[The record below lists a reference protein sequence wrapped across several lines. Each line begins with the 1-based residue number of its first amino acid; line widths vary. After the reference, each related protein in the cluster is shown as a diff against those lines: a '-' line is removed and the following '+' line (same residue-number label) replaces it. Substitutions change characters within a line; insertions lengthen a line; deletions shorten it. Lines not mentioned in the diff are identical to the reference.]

1 MLAVRLRSLAVVVA
15 LTAACSSTSK
25 GDTGD
30 TGPQG
35 PPGPKG
41 DTGAPG
47 TTGPKGDPGATGVQ
61 GPPGPPGP
69 PGSSADAGF
78 GTNTS
83 LAVAGNG
90 SECTLGQ
97 LILNAG
103 SVANGT
109 PAAGQLLPINQN
121 QALFA
126 LLGTTY
132 GGNGTTTFALPD
144 LRGVAPNNTT
154 YSICTSGVFP
164 SRQ

>member
-1 MLAVRLRSLAVVVA
+1 MLATRLRSLAVVVA
-15 LTAACSSTSK
+15 FTAACSSGSK
-25 GDTGD
+25 GDRGD
-30 TGPQG
+30 PGPQG

-41 DTGAPG
+41 DTGA
-47 TTGPKGDPGATGVQ
+47 TGAQ
-61 GPPGPPGP
+61 GPPGQHGPPGP
-69 PGSSADAGF
+69 APDAGF

-83 LAVAGNG
+83 LAATG
-90 SECTLGQ
+90 SGRDCTLGE

-109 PAAGQLLPINQN
+109 PADGRLLPINQN
-121 QALFA
+121 QALFS
-126 LLGTTY
+126 LLGTIY

-154 YSICTSGVFP
+154 YSICTVGIYP

>member
-1 MLAVRLRSLAVVVA
+1 MVAARLRFFAVVVA
-15 LTAACSSTSK
+15 FTAACSSGSK
-25 GDTGD
+25 GDP
-30 TGPQG
+30 GPQG

-47 TTGPKGDPGATGVQ
+47 ATGPKGDPGATGIQ
-61 GPPGPPGP
+61 GPPGAQGP
-69 PGSSADAGF
+69 PGSAPDAGF
-78 GTNTS
+78 GINTS

-90 SECTLGQ
+90 RECTLGE

-103 SVANGT
+103 AVANGI

-121 QALFA
+121 TALFA

-144 LRGVAPNNTT
+144 LRGVAPNSTT
-154 YSICTSGVFP
+154 YSICTSGIFP

>member
-1 MLAVRLRSLAVVVA
+1 MLAVRLGPLAVVVA
-15 LTAACSSTSK
+15 LTAACSSASK

-30 TGPQG
+30 TGPPG
-35 PPGPKG
+35 PPGPRG
-41 DTGAPG
+41 DTGA
-47 TTGPKGDPGATGVQ
+47 TGAQ

-69 PGSSADAGF
+69 PGPAPDAGF
-78 GTNTS
+78 GNNTS
-83 LAVAGNG
+83 LAVAGRG
-90 SECTLGQ
+90 SECTLGE

-164 SRQ
+164 ARE